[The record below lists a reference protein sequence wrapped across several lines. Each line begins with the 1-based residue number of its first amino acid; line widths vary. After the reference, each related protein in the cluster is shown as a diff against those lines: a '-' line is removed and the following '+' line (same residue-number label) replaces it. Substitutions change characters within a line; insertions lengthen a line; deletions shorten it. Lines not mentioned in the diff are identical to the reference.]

1 MHANLVASTAFEVEK
16 LKYTQFHGNYFSL
29 STDF

>member
-1 MHANLVASTAFEVEK
+1 MHAWLVVSATFEAEK
-16 LKYTQFHGNYFSL
+16 LKFTQFHGNCFSS